1 VFQNTGNNSLFS
13 SRQGVYKNI
22 FLVPQYFNHGFYHV
36 QYTLEFILFGDVM
49 LYCSIN
55 YHFNLVTNGVP
66 GFHPLQQEAFTS
78 CIIAVQKI
86 NGDLFLPISV
96 HDPACVS
103 QLAHALEWSGQ
114 VHYFNPNPSSNR
126 WSGATSHLQIK
137 KEILECAVSKKN
149 YVFMVER

>member
-1 VFQNTGNNSLFS
+1 MFQNTGNNSLFF

-22 FLVPQYFNHGFYHV
+22 FLVPQYVNHGFFHV

-49 LYCSIN
+49 QYCSIN

-66 GFHPLQQEAFTS
+66 GFHPLQQEALTS

-96 HDPACVS
+96 HDPACVF
-103 QLAHALEWSGQ
+103 H
-114 VHYFNPNPSSNR
+114 N
-126 WSGATSHLQIK
+126 
-137 KEILECAVSKKN
+137 
-149 YVFMVER
+149 